1 MMMIPHISLQIQH
14 HLLHIPPMKNVTRN
28 VEEGTKHM
36 LEIDSKLQTTFFDV
50 QCSIRGIEIYQPTL
64 SSVSSSL
71 SYHVLNTGVYFF
83 SRNSNLPTSIAL
95 SVCLSIRHHKKSINF
110 LHQSFFFIDR
120 LSSSLAKIGK
130 M

>member
-1 MMMIPHISLQIQH
+1 MSDIPKMTWTENMMIPHISLQIQH

-28 VEEGTKHM
+28 VEEGTKHK

-71 SYHVLNTGVYFF
+71 SYHVLNTGVYF
-83 SRNSNLPTSIAL
+83 SSHNSN
-95 SVCLSIRHHKKSINF
+95 
-110 LHQSFFFIDR
+110 
-120 LSSSLAKIGK
+120 
-130 M
+130 

>member
-1 MMMIPHISLQIQH
+1 MSSIPKMTWTENMMMIPHISLQIQH

-71 SYHVLNTGVYFF
+71 SYHVLNTGIYYF
-83 SRNSNLPTSIAL
+83 SHNSN
-95 SVCLSIRHHKKSINF
+95 
-110 LHQSFFFIDR
+110 
-120 LSSSLAKIGK
+120 
-130 M
+130 

>member
-1 MMMIPHISLQIQH
+1 MNMSDIPKMTWTENMMIPHISLQIQH
-14 HLLHIPPMKNVTRN
+14 HLLHIPSMKNVTRN
-28 VEEGTKHM
+28 VEEGTKHK

-95 SVCLSIRHHKKSINF
+95 SVCLSIMHHKKIN
-110 LHQSFFFIDR
+110 Q
-120 LSSSLAKIGK
+120 LSSSIIFLH
-130 M
+130 

>member
-1 MMMIPHISLQIQH
+1 MSYIPKMTWTENMMIPHISLQIQH

-83 SRNSNLPTSIAL
+83 SHNIATST
-95 SVCLSIRHHKKSINF
+95 VHFFCLFGTIILINF

-120 LSSSLAKIGK
+120 LS
-130 M
+130 